1 MIFWF
6 RRFIVFAA
14 VFIGISLSVACS
26 SSTTVR
32 AIIHSRS
39 DFNARGCIIRGQYQ
53 VLEYREHYSPG
64 NMFFHV
70 MDGGRNKYVLIKL
83 LNPDVLREGKVIRVG
98 DASARFLCLLQS
110 DPGPFRQFEQDTL
123 RGTACVLDY
132 RRNAYAV
139 MKLDIEILHGDTYY
153 TLIKDT
159 VRFK

>member
-1 MIFWF
+1 MIFRFW
-6 RRFIVFAA
+6 RFIVIAA
-14 VFIGISLSVACS
+14 VFIGILMSAACT

-32 AIIHSRS
+32 AIIHSQS
-39 DFNARGCIIRGQYQ
+39 DFDTRGCIVRGQYQ

-64 NMFFHV
+64 NMFFPV
-70 MDGGRNKYVLIKL
+70 MDGGRNKYVLIKFL
-83 LNPDVLREGKVIRVG
+83 DPGVLKEGKLLHVG
-98 DASARFLCLLQS
+98 DASASFLCLLQS
-110 DPGPFRQFEQDTL
+110 DPGPFRQFEQDKL

-159 VRFK
+159 VKFK